1 MSAPVTTNASK
12 ASLDLEKQDSPESTH
27 LEAIRTGA
35 APHALEKSIST
46 RSNHPLELTESHRPY
61 SGFKWFLVC
70 IAMYVV
76 SEVLIPPFL
85 PHLIHIVC
93 ILVWPR

>member
-1 MSAPVTTNASK
+1 MSTPIMDNASK
-12 ASLDLEKQDSPESTH
+12 ASLDLEKQGSSEIEPQ

-35 APHALEKSIST
+35 APHALEKSQST
-46 RSNHPLELTESHRPY
+46 RSNHPLELVESHRTY

-76 SEVLIPPFL
+76 SISLSLSSHFL
-85 PHLIHIVC
+85 V
-93 ILVWPR
+93 